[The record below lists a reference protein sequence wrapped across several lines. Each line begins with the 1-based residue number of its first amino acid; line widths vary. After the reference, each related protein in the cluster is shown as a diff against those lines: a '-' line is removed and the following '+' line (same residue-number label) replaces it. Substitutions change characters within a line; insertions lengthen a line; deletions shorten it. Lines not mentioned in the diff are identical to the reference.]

1 MRRATAFALVSVTVF
16 AAALTAAAGSP
27 AAGPCPPSHTR
38 GTPEWGFRCGDNGE
52 PYAQS
57 GTLSNGISWFS
68 NFYGSDIHS
77 RHLFEVNLR
86 GQPKVRGDYVA
97 TKYNVRLLP
106 GGVQTEYPANGKFQL
121 TLRTVDKVTVA
132 VQGCRYRLV
141 WLRSYCGPWATFQ
154 VIGSLTDRA
163 FP

>member
-1 MRRATAFALVSVTVF
+1 MRRSRAIVLVSATVF
-16 AAALTAAAGSP
+16 AAALTGAAGSP

-38 GTPEWGFRCGDNGE
+38 GTPEYGFRCGDNGR

-68 NFYGSDIHS
+68 NWYGYDIHRRS
-77 RHLFEVNLR
+77 LFELNLR

-97 TKYNVRLLP
+97 TTYNVRLLP
-106 GGVQTEYPANGKFQL
+106 GGVQTEHSANSKFQM
-121 TLRTVDKVTVA
+121 TLRSVDKVTVA

-141 WLRSYCGPWATFQ
+141 WLRSYCGAWATFQ
-154 VIGSLTDRA
+154 VNGALRDDA